1 MRPAAFDVKYPG
13 FIREADVGSGLAIG
27 DAADRPSAAARLVRL
42 FRRAGTATLDAAYPP
57 QCLACREITAEAASL
72 CPACWRGMPF
82 ISRPYC
88 ERLGT
93 PFAVDL
99 GGALLSPSAI
109 ADPPVFRRARAV
121 ARYDGVARE
130 LVHRLKYSD
139 RQELA
144 LGLGRLM
151 QMAAAE
157 SLADVDVI
165 IPVPL
170 HWTRLWQR
178 RFNQAAALAAVVA
191 RGSGKPMEPLWLR
204 RRKATRR
211 QVGLSRAE
219 RQHNLQGAFIV
230 PEAAKPLV
238 RGKRVLLVD
247 DVLTTASTANA
258 AARVLMRAGAGHVD
272 IVTFARVV
280 TPG

>member
-1 MRPAAFDVKYPG
+1 MADAGIQEPKAGRLRGLFARVFDV
-13 FIREADVGSGLAIG
+13 A
-27 DAADRPSAAARLVRL
+27 
-42 FRRAGTATLDAAYPP
+42 LDAAYPP
-57 QCLACREITAEAASL
+57 QCLACREITAAPASL
-72 CPACWRGMPF
+72 CPACWRAMPF
-82 ISRPYC
+82 IARPYC
-88 ERLGT
+88 ERLGA
-93 PFAVDL
+93 PFAVDY
-99 GGALLSPSAI
+99 GGPLLSPAAI

-130 LVHRLKYSD
+130 LVHKLKYGD

-144 LGLGRLM
+144 IGMGRLM
-151 QMAAAE
+151 AGAAKD
-157 SLADVDVI
+157 SLPEVDVI

-191 RGSGKPMEPLWLR
+191 GETGLPAKPLWLR
-204 RRKATRR
+204 RRKRTAR
-211 QVGLSRAE
+211 QVGLSRDE
-219 RQHNLQGAFIV
+219 RRKNLQGAFIV
-230 PEAAKPLV
+230 PEEAKAAL

-258 AARVLMRAGAGHVD
+258 AARVLIRAGAGDVD

-280 TPG
+280 AAV